1 MEKEPMYRLADTT
14 VVEPLVNQWSA
25 WAHLV
30 PPVAAG
36 LHLVNY
42 QIKTLQSYLE
52 NPEMHLQAARNPN
65 LVGGPF
71 VDIPSHRLEEVRE
84 LLDATKRR
92 QARSIEFGESIT
104 GFANWLADAAKGESL
119 EPFYARV
126 PEPMRGYVE
135 LIYDYYNRPAL
146 RFLEGLLYASDYYDP
161 GLQSLRIS
169 QLTSDDSRPFF
180 MSTPRLLSHGEIDLG
195 IAFADE
201 RADQLFALDCAP
213 QTLPR
218 IREIL
223 GVDKE
228 DESKLLEHLTIL
240 PPPTTGKW
248 MSRTIRIRYVGHACV
263 LLEWNGISIL
273 TDPYVG
279 VRPTEG
285 GMSRLTYGD
294 LPEKIDFAL
303 VTHNHQDHFALE
315 TLLRLRHRIECLV
328 VPKSSGILY
337 GDMSLKLLAQILG
350 FQRVAEL
357 DSLEALPFPDG
368 EIIAVPFLGEH
379 ADLAH
384 GKAAY
389 VVRAGGQQI
398 LFGADSNCLDARL
411 YENLRQALGRIETV
425 FLGMECVG
433 APLSWSC
440 GPLFP
445 AKPQHQHE
453 QTRRYQGCDSKAAL
467 EILEAVGAK
476 RIYNYAM
483 GQEPWIEFLLGLGLR
498 EDSQQIR
505 ESDALLARTRAKNF
519 LASER
524 LYGRGEIFLSD
535 SEASARTHMAVDGGS
550 AMAEDTTQGAGFEP
564 HTGAS
569 SEDSANGNSAIF
581 SISKD
586 AEDQF
591 VF

>member
-1 MEKEPMYRLADTT
+1 MDKEPMYRLADTT
-14 VVEPLVNQWSA
+14 VIEPLVDQWSA
-25 WAHLV
+25 WAHLI

-36 LHLVNY
+36 LHLANY

-84 LLDATKRR
+84 LVDAMKQRR
-92 QARSIEFGESIT
+92 ARSIEFGESIT
-104 GFANWLADAAKGESL
+104 GFANWLADVAKGETL
-119 EPFYARV
+119 EPFYAKL

-146 RFLEGLLYASDYYDP
+146 RFLEGLLYASDYYDA

-180 MSTPRLLSHGEIDLG
+180 MSTPRLLNDGDIDLN
-195 IAFADE
+195 IPFADE
-201 RADQLFALDCAP
+201 RADQLFALDCKP
-213 QTLPR
+213 QTLSR

-223 GVDKE
+223 GTDKK
-228 DESKLLEHLTIL
+228 DISKLLKHF
-240 PPPTTGKW
+240 TTSQLAIPERW
-248 MSRTIRIRYVGHACV
+248 RSRTIRIRYFGHACV
-263 LLEWNGISIL
+263 LIEWNGISIL

-279 VRPTEG
+279 VRPTQG
-285 GMSRLTYGD
+285 GMSRLSYGD

-315 TLLRLRHRIECLV
+315 TLLRLRHRIGCLV

-337 GDMSLKLLAQILG
+337 GDMSLKLMAQKLG
-350 FQRVAEL
+350 FKRVAEMDSL
-357 DSLEALPFPDG
+357 DSLPFPDG
-368 EIIAVPFLGEH
+368 EIVAVPFLGEH

-389 VVRAGGQQI
+389 VVRAGRHQI
-398 LFGADSNCLDARL
+398 LFGADSNCLDVRL
-411 YENLRQALGRIETV
+411 YKNLRQALGRIETV

-445 AKPQHQHE
+445 FKPPHHIE
-453 QTRRYQGCDSKAAL
+453 HTRRYQGCDSKAAL
-467 EILEAVGAK
+467 EILEAVGAT

-483 GQEPWIEFLLGLGLR
+483 GQEPWIEFLLGLG
-498 EDSQQIR
+498 
-505 ESDALLARTRAKNF
+505 
-519 LASER
+519 
-524 LYGRGEIFLSD
+524 
-535 SEASARTHMAVDGGS
+535 SA
-550 AMAEDTTQGAGFEP
+550 
-564 HTGAS
+564 
-569 SEDSANGNSAIF
+569 
-581 SISKD
+581 
-586 AEDQF
+586 
-591 VF
+591 

>member
-1 MEKEPMYRLADTT
+1 MEKEPMYRLSDTT

-25 WAHLV
+25 WAHLI

-36 LHLVNY
+36 LHVANY
-42 QIKTLQSYLE
+42 QTKTLQSYLE

-71 VDIPSHRLEEVRE
+71 VDIPSHRIEEVRE
-84 LLDATKRR
+84 LLEATKLR
-92 QARSIEFGESIT
+92 QAKSIEFGQSIT
-104 GFANWLADAAKGESL
+104 GFANWLADVAKGESL
-119 EPFYARV
+119 EPFYAKL

-146 RFLEGLLYASDYYDP
+146 RFLEGLLYTSDYYDA

-180 MSTPRLLSHGEIDLG
+180 MSTPRLLNPGEIDLG
-195 IAFADE
+195 VAFADE
-201 RADQLFALDCAP
+201 RADQLFALDCVP
-213 QTLPR
+213 QTLTR

-223 GVDKE
+223 GTDK
-228 DESKLLEHLTIL
+228 DDDSNLLKHFTEV
-240 PPPTTGKW
+240 PPAIPEKW
-248 MSRTIRIRYVGHACV
+248 TSRTVRIRYFGHACA
-263 LLEWNGISIL
+263 LIEWNGISIL

-285 GMSRLTYGD
+285 GMTRLSYGD

-315 TLLRLRHRIECLV
+315 TLLRLRHRIGCLV

-337 GDMSLKLLAQILG
+337 GDMSLKLMTQKLG
-350 FQRVAEL
+350 FKRVAEM
-357 DSLEALPFPDG
+357 DSLESLPFPDG

-389 VVRAGGQQI
+389 VVRAGRRQM
-398 LFGADSNCLDARL
+398 LFGADSNCLDQRM
-411 YENLRQALGRIETV
+411 YKNLRQALGRIETV

-445 AKPQHQHE
+445 FKPPHHIE
-453 QTRRYQGCDSKAAL
+453 HTRRYQGCDSKAAL
-467 EILEAVGAK
+467 EILETVGAN

-483 GQEPWIEFLLGLGLR
+483 GQEPWIEFLLGLGLQ

-505 ESDALLARTRAKNF
+505 ESNALLERTRAKNF
-519 LASER
+519 LAAER
-524 LYGRGEIFLSD
+524 LYGTGEIFLSD
-535 SEASARTHMAVDGGS
+535 SEATYAAVDD
-550 AMAEDTTQGAGFEP
+550 DTTQPTPIENP
-564 HTGAS
+564 
-569 SEDSANGNSAIF
+569 AIF
-581 SISKD
+581 SINND

>member
-1 MEKEPMYRLADTT
+1 MEQEPMYRLKDTT
-14 VVEPLVNQWSA
+14 VIEPLVNLWPA
-25 WAHLV
+25 WAHLI

-36 LHLVNY
+36 LHLANY

-52 NPEMHLQAARNPN
+52 NPQMHLDAARNPD

-84 LLDATKRR
+84 LLESTKLR
-92 QARSIEFGESIT
+92 QAKSIEFGQSIT
-104 GFANWLADAAKGESL
+104 EFANWLVDVAKGESL

-126 PEPMRGYVE
+126 PRPMRGYVE

-146 RFLEGLLYASDYYDP
+146 RFLEGLLYTSDYYDA

-180 MSTPRLLSHGEIDLG
+180 MSTPRLLNPGEIDLN
-195 IAFADE
+195 IPFAGE
-201 RADQLFALDCAP
+201 RVDQLFALDCKP
-213 QTLPR
+213 QPLSR

-223 GVDKE
+223 GADE
-228 DESKLLEHLTIL
+228 DDDSRLLKHFTST
-240 PPPTTGKW
+240 PPATTEKW
-248 MSRTIRIRYVGHACV
+248 TSRTIRIRYFGHACV

-279 VRPTEG
+279 ARPAEG
-285 GMSRLTYGD
+285 GMNRLSYGD
-294 LPEKIDFAL
+294 LPEKIDFAV

-315 TLLRLRHRIECLV
+315 TLLRLRHRIGCLV

-337 GDMSLKLLAQILG
+337 GDMSLKLMTQKLG
-350 FQRVAEL
+350 FKRVAEL
-357 DSLEALPFPDG
+357 DSMESLPFPGG
-368 EIIAVPFLGEH
+368 EIVAVPFLGEH
-379 ADLAH
+379 ADFPHA
-384 GKAAY
+384 KAAY
-389 VVRAGGQQI
+389 VVRAGRHQI
-398 LFGADSNCLDARL
+398 LFGADSNCLDVRL
-411 YENLRQALGRIETV
+411 YENLRRALGRIETV

-445 AKPQHQHE
+445 FKPPHHIE
-453 QTRRYQGCDSKAAL
+453 HTRRYQGCDSKAAL
-467 EILEAVGAK
+467 QILAAVGAT
-476 RIYNYAM
+476 RVYNYAM
-483 GQEPWIEFLLGLGLR
+483 GQEPWIEFLLGLGLQ

-519 LASER
+519 LGSER
-524 LYGRGEIFLSD
+524 LYGTGEILLSE
-535 SEASARTHMAVDGGS
+535 SEASTGTYMTV
-550 AMAEDTTQGAGFEP
+550 EEETTP
-564 HTGAS
+564 I
-569 SEDSANGNSAIF
+569 ANPAIF
-581 SISKD
+581 NISND

>member
-1 MEKEPMYRLADTT
+1 MEKEPMYRLRDTT
-14 VVEPLVNQWSA
+14 VVEPLVNQWPA
-25 WAHLV
+25 WAHLI

-36 LHLVNY
+36 LHLANY

-71 VDIPSHRLEEVRE
+71 VDIPSHRIEEVRE
-84 LLDATKRR
+84 LLEATKLR
-92 QARSIEFGESIT
+92 QARSIEFGQSIT
-104 GFANWLADAAKGESL
+104 EFANWLVDVAKGESL
-119 EPFYARV
+119 ESFYAKV

-135 LIYDYYNRPAL
+135 LAYDYYNRPAL
-146 RFLEGLLYASDYYDP
+146 RFLEGLLYTSDYYDA

-169 QLTSDDSRPFF
+169 QLIRDDSRPFF
-180 MSTPRLLSHGEIDLG
+180 MTTPRLLNPGEIDLG
-195 IAFADE
+195 VPFADE

-223 GVDKE
+223 DA
-228 DESKLLEHLTIL
+228 DESQIL
-240 PPPTTGKW
+240 KHFTPVPPAIPEKW
-248 MSRTIRIRYVGHACV
+248 TSRTIRIRYIGHACV

-285 GMSRLTYGD
+285 GMSRFSYGD

-315 TLLRLRHRIECLV
+315 TLLRLRHRIGCLV

-337 GDMSLKLLAQILG
+337 GDMSLKLMAQKLG
-350 FQRVAEL
+350 FKRVAEM
-357 DSLEALPFPDG
+357 DSMESLPFPDG
-368 EIIAVPFLGEH
+368 EIIAIPFLGEH

-389 VVRAGGQQI
+389 IVRAGGQQI
-398 LFGADSNCLDARL
+398 LFGADSNCLDQRL
-411 YENLRQALGRIETV
+411 YKHLRQALGRIETV
-425 FLGMECVG
+425 FIGMECVG

-445 AKPQHQHE
+445 FKPPHHIE
-453 QTRRYQGCDSKAAL
+453 HGRRYQGCDSKAAL
-467 EILEAVGAK
+467 EILETVGAN
-476 RIYNYAM
+476 RVYNYAM
-483 GQEPWIEFLLGLGLR
+483 GQEPWIEFLLGLGLQ

-505 ESDALLARTRAKNF
+505 ESNALLARTRAKNF
-519 LASER
+519 LAAER
-524 LYGRGEIFLSD
+524 LYGTGEIFLSD
-535 SEASARTHMAVDGGS
+535 NEDSARTYMTV
-550 AMAEDTTQGAGFEP
+550 E
-564 HTGAS
+564 AS
-569 SEDSANGNSAIF
+569 REDSVIENPAIF
-581 SISKD
+581 NISND

>member
-1 MEKEPMYRLADTT
+1 MVKEPKYRLADTT

-25 WAHLV
+25 WAHLI

-52 NPEMHLQAARNPN
+52 NPKMHLQAARNPD
-65 LVGGPF
+65 LIGGPF
-71 VDIPSHRLEEVRE
+71 MDIPTHRLEEVRE
-84 LLDATKRR
+84 LLDATRRR

-104 GFANWLADAAKGESL
+104 GFANWLVDAATGESL
-119 EPFYARV
+119 EPFYSKI

-135 LIYDYYNRPAL
+135 LIYDYYNRPSL
-146 RFLEGLLYASDYYDP
+146 RFLEGLLYASDYYDG

-180 MSTPRLLSHGEIDLG
+180 MSTPRLLNEGEIDFNV
-195 IAFADE
+195 AFADE
-201 RADQLFALDCAP
+201 RADQLYALDCTP
-213 QTLPR
+213 QTLSQ
-218 IREIL
+218 IREIF
-223 GVDKE
+223 GT
-228 DESKLLEHLTIL
+228 DEHDDPKLLSHLTTL
-240 PPPTTGKW
+240 PPATPDKW
-248 MSRTIRIRYVGHACV
+248 TSRTIRIRYFGHACV
-263 LLEWNGISIL
+263 LVEWNGISIL

-285 GMSRLTYGD
+285 GMNRLSYGD
-294 LPEKIDFAL
+294 LPENIDFAL

-315 TLLRLRHRIECLV
+315 TLLRLRHRIGCLV
-328 VPKSSGILY
+328 VPKSSGLLY
-337 GDMSLKLLAQILG
+337 GDMSLKLLAQRIG
-350 FQRVAEL
+350 FKRVIEM
-357 DSLEALPFPDG
+357 DSMESLPFPDG
-368 EIIAVPFLGEH
+368 DIIAVPFLGEH

-384 GKAAY
+384 GKVAY
-389 VVRAGGQQI
+389 VVRAGDQQI
-398 LFGADSNCLDARL
+398 LFGADSNCLDERM
-411 YENLRQALGRIETV
+411 YKNLREALGRIETV

-445 AKPQHQHE
+445 AKPPHHIE
-453 QTRRYQGCDSKAAL
+453 HGRRYQGCDSKAAL
-467 EILEAVGAK
+467 QILAAVGAK

-483 GQEPWIEFLLGLGLR
+483 GQEPWIEFLLGLGLQ

-505 ESDALLARTRAKNF
+505 ESNALLTRTRAKNF

-524 LYGRGEIFLSD
+524 LYGTAEIFLGTN
-535 SEASARTHMAVDGGS
+535 ETSAPAFITVEGETE
-550 AMAEDTTQGAGFEP
+550 EDTQDTIIDAQ
-564 HTGAS
+564 S
-569 SEDSANGNSAIF
+569 SIENSALFTIE
-581 SISKD
+581 KD

>member
-1 MEKEPMYRLADTT
+1 MEKPMYRLRDTT
-14 VVEPLVNQWSA
+14 VVEPLINHWSA

-30 PPVAAG
+30 APVAAG
-36 LHLVNY
+36 LHVANY

-71 VDIPSHRLEEVRE
+71 VDIPSHRIEEVRE
-84 LLDATKRR
+84 LLEATKLR
-92 QARSIEFGESIT
+92 QAKSIEFGQSIT
-104 GFANWLADAAKGESL
+104 GFANWLVDMARGESL
-119 EPFYARV
+119 ESFYAKL

-135 LIYDYYNRPAL
+135 LIYDYYHRPAL
-146 RFLEGLLYASDYYDP
+146 RFLEGLLYSSDYYDAE
-161 GLQSLRIS
+161 LQSLRIS

-180 MSTPRLLSHGEIDLG
+180 MSTPRLLNHGEIDLDVP
-195 IAFADE
+195 FADE
-201 RADQLFALDCAP
+201 RADQLFALDCVP
-213 QTLPR
+213 QTLTR

-223 GVDKE
+223 GTDN
-228 DESKLLEHLTIL
+228 ESKLLEHFTTL
-240 PPPTTGKW
+240 PPAIPETWT
-248 MSRTIRIRYVGHACV
+248 SRTIRIRYFGHACV

-279 VRPTEG
+279 VRPTDG
-285 GMSRLTYGD
+285 GMSRLSYGD

-315 TLLRLRHRIECLV
+315 TLLRLRHRIGCLV

-337 GDMSLKLLAQILG
+337 GDMSLKLMTQKLG
-350 FQRVAEL
+350 FKRVAEM
-357 DSLEALPFPDG
+357 DSMESLPFPDG

-389 VVRAGGQQI
+389 VVRAGRQQI
-398 LFGADSNCLDARL
+398 LFGADSNCLDQRL
-411 YENLRQALGRIETV
+411 YKNLRQALGRIETV

-445 AKPQHQHE
+445 FKPPHHIE
-453 QTRRYQGCDSKAAL
+453 HTRRYQGCDSKAAL
-467 EILEAVGAK
+467 AILEAVGAQ

-505 ESDALLARTRAKNF
+505 ESNALLERTRAKNF
-519 LASER
+519 VAAER
-524 LYGRGEIFLSD
+524 LYGTAEIFLSD
-535 SEASARTHMAVDGGS
+535 SETSPTYL
-550 AMAEDTTQGAGFEP
+550 ENP
-564 HTGAS
+564 
-569 SEDSANGNSAIF
+569 AIF
-581 SISKD
+581 SINKD